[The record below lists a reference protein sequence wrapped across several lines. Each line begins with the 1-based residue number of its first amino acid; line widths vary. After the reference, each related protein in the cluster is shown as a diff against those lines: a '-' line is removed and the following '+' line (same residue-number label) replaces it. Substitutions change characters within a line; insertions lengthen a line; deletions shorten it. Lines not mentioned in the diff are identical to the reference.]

1 MTKHEV
7 IRPLRQS
14 RESAILSIVRRSS
27 FVISSMPYLAFL
39 FICTVWGASFILME
53 RASHALGPVEIGLVR
68 MLGGALVL
76 GVYWGIF
83 SRQRERI
90 KLRDWG
96 HILVVA
102 LLANAW
108 PFVVQPYTMNQAG
121 EHAYFGML
129 VALVPLATILVSIPM
144 LGILPSRRQF
154 VGVLGG
160 MGCMTLAVYD
170 GSARGIS
177 ASLLILALT
186 VPVSYAVGNAYVKW
200 KLDHIAALPLT
211 TLFLGLGGIFL
222 LPLQASPERLA
233 QWHLAAPAQPY
244 DWPLAIASIAF
255 LSAIGTGVAILLF
268 VQLIKSQGPLF
279 AGMVTFVVPVQAIL
293 WGQYDRETLTTLQVL
308 AIGGVLAM
316 VGLVQWGA
324 VENSPALPEPLTE

>member
-1 MTKHEV
+1 
-7 IRPLRQS
+7 
-14 RESAILSIVRRSS
+14 
-27 FVISSMPYLAFL
+27 MPYLAFL

-53 RASHALGPVEIGLVR
+53 RASHALGPVEIGLLR
-68 MLGGALVL
+68 LLGGALVL
-76 GVYWGIF
+76 GVYWRIF
-83 SRQRERI
+83 SRQRVQI

-108 PFVVQPYTMNQAG
+108 PFVIQPYTMSQAG

-144 LGILPSRRQF
+144 LGILPSRRQL

-177 ASLLILALT
+177 TSLLVLALT

-211 TLFLGLGGIFL
+211 TLFLGLGGILL
-222 LPLQASPERLA
+222 LPLQASPERV
-233 QWHLAAPAQPY
+233 
-244 DWPLAIASIAF
+244 ASGRA
-255 LSAIGTGVAILLF
+255 
-268 VQLIKSQGPLF
+268 
-279 AGMVTFVVPVQAIL
+279 
-293 WGQYDRETLTTLQVL
+293 R
-308 AIGGVLAM
+308 
-316 VGLVQWGA
+316 
-324 VENSPALPEPLTE
+324 PALRLASSDRLDRFFECHRHRRGDLAVCTAHQKPGPSVRWDGHVCRASPSNLVGAI